1 MSAPAAAWIR
11 SILSSCRSNHASMSA
26 PFGLDAGARLGM
38 RVLATVGR
46 YPNGLRDIP
55 PIALR

>member
-1 MSAPAAAWIR
+1 
-11 SILSSCRSNHASMSA
+11 MSA